1 VVGLKPTYGLVSRY
15 GLVSYANSIE
25 QIGPMTKTVKD
36 SAFLL
41 NIISGIDSN
50 DNTTVDN
57 KNQDY
62 LTNID
67 AGINGKKFQ
76 QRNI

>member
-1 VVGLKPTYGLVSRY
+1 MASSLDCPATF
-15 GLVSYANSIE
+15 
-25 QIGPMTKTVKD
+25 TKTVKD

-62 LTNID
+62 LTDID
-67 AGINGKKFQ
+67 AGINGKKICYFYLYS
-76 QRNI
+76 